1 MRAVKIYKA
10 WYQTM
15 YPSELMVL
23 VFLNF
28 YKEKNG
34 MSFYGNRQQ
43 VWEEM
48 NKIVSLGT
56 VSAGISRAKG
66 DGFLETVGKTRGNK
80 NYKVITPVKDDFISI
95 PDFLLFSNKFSPL
108 QKLFYGYIC
117 AGFTPNMTKDHIFK
131 ELNILG
137 HRYFQKD
144 LKFLVE
150 KGLISI
156 VDRKYY
162 RSNPIAEKDFEK
174 IKDWHTRFKKKKFS
188 FRKFLKTLWKKIWK

>member
-1 MRAVKIYKA
+1 MRTVKIYKT

-34 MSFYGNRQQ
+34 MSFYGNREQ
-43 VWEEM
+43 VWEKM
-48 NKIVSLGT
+48 NKTVSFGT
-56 VSAGISRAKG
+56 VSAGISRAKTE
-66 DGFLETVGKTRGNK
+66 GFLEVIGKRKGNK
-80 NYKVITPVKDDFISI
+80 NYKVLMPAKDDFISI

-108 QKLFYGYIC
+108 QKLLYGYIC
-117 AGFTPNMTKDHIFK
+117 TGFTPSMTKDHIFN
-131 ELNILG
+131 ELNIMG
-137 HRYFQKD
+137 HRYSKSD

-150 KGLISI
+150 KGLVSI

-162 RSNPIAEKDFEK
+162 RSNPIDEKDFGK
-174 IKDWHTRFKKKKFS
+174 ISDWHDRFRKKKFS
-188 FRKFLKTLWKKIWK
+188 LLKFLKTLWKRIWK